1 VYYTIHPPYILRL
14 LYRKVTWKSHGEK
27 VIYLTFDDGPH
38 PTLTP
43 HIINLLEQ
51 YKAKGTFFC
60 IGENVKKY
68 PEVYAS
74 IISNGHKVGNH
85 THRHLNGWKTLK
97 RRYLEDI
104 RKASELIDSK
114 LFRPPYGRITPA
126 QLRAVKR
133 KGMQPVMW
141 SVLSGDFDKK
151 LSPEKCAQNVIQN
164 AGPGSVIVFHDS
176 DKASDRML
184 YALPKVLEHF
194 SALGYVFKGLE

>member
-1 VYYTIHPPYILRL
+1 MYYTIHPPYILRL

>member
-1 VYYTIHPPYILRL
+1 MYYTIHPPYILRL

-38 PTLTP
+38 PTLTH
-43 HIINLLEQ
+43 HIINLLDQ
-51 YKAKGTFFC
+51 YNAKGTFFC
-60 IGENVKKY
+60 IGENVMKY

-97 RRYLEDI
+97 KRYLEDI

-151 LSPEKCAQNVIQN
+151 LSPQKCAQNVILN

-176 DKASDRML
+176 DKAADRML
-184 YALPKVLEHF
+184 YALPRVLEHF
-194 SALGYVFKGLE
+194 SVLGYRFEAL

>member
-1 VYYTIHPPYILRL
+1 MYYTIHPPYILRL
-14 LYRKVTWKSHGEK
+14 LYRKVTWKSYGEK

-43 HIINLLEQ
+43 HIINLLDQ
-51 YKAKGTFFC
+51 YHAKGTFFC
-60 IGENVKKY
+60 IGENVMKY

-97 RRYLEDI
+97 KRYLEDI

-151 LSPEKCAQNVIQN
+151 LSPQKCAQNVIKN

-176 DKASDRML
+176 DKASERML

-194 SALGYVFKGLE
+194 SALGYRFEGL